1 MEVYLLTRILVILL
15 FLLGEATSNEL
26 CSENDAN
33 CILSMKSES
42 LSEDNTVIK
51 RNVLGGALKDCSRSP
66 LTGFF
71 RDGTC
76 FSNEGD
82 FGNHSVCAVMTEEF
96 LNYTLMHGN
105 NLISSNPRYNF
116 PGLRSGDKWCLCAQ
130 RWFEAYS
137 NGVKTKIDIK
147 ATHERALKVL
157 KIKDLKSA
165 QYKHK

>member
-15 FLLGEATSNEL
+15 FLLGEVTSKEL
-26 CSENDAN
+26 CLDNDTN

-51 RNVLGGALKDCSRSP
+51 RNVLGGVLTDCSRSP

-76 FSNEGD
+76 FSNESD

-96 LNYTLMHGN
+96 LSYTLMQGN
-105 NLISSNPRYNF
+105 NLISPNPRYNF
-116 PGLRSGDKWCLCAQ
+116 PGLRSGDKWCLCAE
-130 RWFEAYS
+130 RWREANK
-137 NGVKTKIDIK
+137 NGVKVQVDLK
-147 ATHERALKVL
+147 ATHDRALKIL
-157 KIKDLKSA
+157 KVQELKA
-165 QYKHK
+165 EQAD